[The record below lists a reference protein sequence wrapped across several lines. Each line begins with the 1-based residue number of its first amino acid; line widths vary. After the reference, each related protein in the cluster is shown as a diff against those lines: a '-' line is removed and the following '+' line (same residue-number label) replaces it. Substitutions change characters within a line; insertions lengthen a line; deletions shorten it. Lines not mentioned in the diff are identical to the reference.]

1 MSEALMHAALEPAAL
16 TCGSLSRGN
25 NNANLVYDR
34 QTDRAAQH
42 QGRSMRPGLIYACRR
57 CRAAA
62 IPCGRL
68 LRVLDVSRHLRPD
81 LRPLH
86 ALLRNAF
93 AATAGHRAFAAAADC
108 AVAAAG
114 SAAAAAG
121 SNAAAAGR
129 DSAAAGRDAAAAG
142 SNAAAVVACAR
153 AAAAGRAAAAAA
165 AADRRCRVLQGQD

>member
-1 MSEALMHAALEPAAL
+1 
-16 TCGSLSRGN
+16 
-25 NNANLVYDR
+25 
-34 QTDRAAQH
+34 
-42 QGRSMRPGLIYACRR
+42 MRPGLIYACRR

-121 SNAAAAGR
+121 SNAAA
-129 DSAAAGRDAAAAG
+129 
-142 SNAAAVVACAR
+142 VVACAR

>member
-1 MSEALMHAALEPAAL
+1 MPTSCM
-16 TCGSLSRGN
+16 
-25 NNANLVYDR
+25 
-34 QTDRAAQH
+34 TDRETELRSIRV
-42 QGRSMRPGLIYACRR
+42 GSMRPGLIYACRR

-114 SAAAAAG
+114 S
-121 SNAAAAGR
+121 
-129 DSAAAGRDAAAAG
+129 
-142 SNAAAVVACAR
+142 NAAAVVACAR